1 MTTTATFEDIR
12 DRCIAAGVDASVTDF
27 REAGGRGRYRAGRK
41 SRPSCAHA
49 ESDFAPLYDLDT
61 AVVNKIETIATK
73 IYGASGVEF
82 TTAAARAIKRIEDLG
97 YGNLPVCMAK
107 TPASLTD
114 NPKVTGRPTG
124 FTITVSDA
132 KVSAGAGFI
141 VVYTGAIMT
150 MPGLPKRP
158 AALDIDIDEKGDISG
173 LF

>member
-1 MTTTATFEDIR
+1 VALCDT
-12 DRCIAAGVDASVTDF
+12 
-27 REAGGRGRYRAGRK
+27 
-41 SRPSCAHA
+41 PST
-49 ESDFAPLYDLDT
+49 FAPLYDLEEPV
-61 AVVNKIETIATK
+61 AAKIETIATK
-73 IYGASGVEF
+73 IYGASGIEF
-82 TTAAARAIKRIEDLG
+82 TRTATTAIKRIENLG

-107 TPASLTD
+107 TPASLSD
-114 NPKVTGRPTG
+114 DPKLAGRPSG

-158 AALDIDIDEKGDISG
+158 AALDIDIDESGEISG